1 MVFNTLHGGPS
12 PELLAFMGRG
22 RAAPRPA
29 KQPSANPALAR
40 FMKGRATA
48 AGSEGGTPSGTA
60 DEAEQPP
67 LPPPPPRVAAGT
79 GACGLARLDAR
90 QLSVATFRAEY
101 QGREPVLLTN
111 VSGSWAATASW
122 AIAL

>member
-1 MVFNTLHGGPS
+1 MVQAATLVVAQALALLGAVGGGPS

-48 AGSEGGTPSGTA
+48 AGSEEGTPPGTA

-67 LPPPPPRVAAGT
+67 LPPPLAVAIHTSCRSFG
-79 GACGLARLDAR
+79 
-90 QLSVATFRAEY
+90 
-101 QGREPVLLTN
+101 
-111 VSGSWAATASW
+111 SGSATRCVGWAWTAMRRCPW
-122 AIAL
+122 VT